1 MAKAVVFLF
10 YTQGMNSLITLIVA
24 DDHPIFLEGLEL
36 LLNRLDWLEILGVA
50 TDRDETL
57 AVIEQYRPNIA
68 LIALSM
74 FGTSTQHIA
83 EFIEKSSTTTQLV
96 ALTILEDED
105 KAQQLLTGGL
115 SGYVLKDIAFD
126 GLLAAIKHVSTE
138 CQFMPSS
145 ISKELIPPPVMCYT
159 PHLTRRELEVLARVA
174 KGDRNKEIAYKLD
187 ITQRTVCFHMSNC
200 FAKLEVSNRTEA
212 IIKALSHGLLD
223 IE

>member
-83 EFIEKSSTTTQLV
+83 EFI
-96 ALTILEDED
+96 
-105 KAQQLLTGGL
+105 
-115 SGYVLKDIAFD
+115 
-126 GLLAAIKHVSTE
+126 
-138 CQFMPSS
+138 
-145 ISKELIPPPVMCYT
+145 
-159 PHLTRRELEVLARVA
+159 
-174 KGDRNKEIAYKLD
+174 
-187 ITQRTVCFHMSNC
+187 
-200 FAKLEVSNRTEA
+200 
-212 IIKALSHGLLD
+212 
-223 IE
+223 